1 MTNTENTALQ
11 MIAEAARCPDYGPDM
26 VKALMKKL
34 DMNEKGFALL
44 MNVAP
49 STVRL
54 WTSGAAQPS
63 GTARR
68 LMQIYETGPEIVGR
82 IDAFS
87 TEFHEA
93 GWHLKNMGRSIQ
105 GKPAQA
111 EAKENGR
118 VADAFKGAFR
128 IERAFASAIGEN
140 VGLSLNALARLE
152 QRAQRR
158 PSVLEAMRE
167 QAAKAAPAKHQPE
180 ASHDRG
186 SR

>member
-34 DMNEKGFALL
+34 DMNEKGFA
-44 MNVAP
+44 
-49 STVRL
+49 
-54 WTSGAAQPS
+54 
-63 GTARR
+63 
-68 LMQIYETGPEIVGR
+68 
-82 IDAFS
+82 
-87 TEFHEA
+87 
-93 GWHLKNMGRSIQ
+93 
-105 GKPAQA
+105 
-111 EAKENGR
+111 
-118 VADAFKGAFR
+118 
-128 IERAFASAIGEN
+128 
-140 VGLSLNALARLE
+140 RLE

-180 ASHDRG
+180 ASHDGG